1 MRFTHESDVESFR
14 DEVRRFI
21 ADELPSEEERQ
32 ERALRGGFET
42 VQEEYDYTMGFQK
55 KLADRD
61 WLAMAWPEEYGGG
74 GASHMRQLV
83 YNEEMSYAGAPVM
96 NMGISWVGPSLM
108 LYGTEEQKQKYIP
121 PITSADQWW
130 CTLYSEPGAGSDL
143 ASLQTSAIR
152 DGDDYVING
161 QKIWT
166 SGGHLS
172 DWGWLA
178 ARTDPDAPKHKGIS
192 LLMLDMKSPGIS
204 VQPLVNIAD
213 QHAFNE
219 VFFEDVRVPVEQRVG
234 EENRGWYHLAVALD
248 FERSGIAAYSGGRR
262 NVERLTDIAAENPQ
276 LVENRPGIRNELAD
290 RMVEVNVGTFLAY
303 RVATMQ
309 AQGLLPN
316 HEASASKLFGSELGQ
331 RIARTGMHLLGMAGQ
346 LRGESSRIDIDQAQN
361 YLYTVSGT
369 IAAGTSEIQ
378 RNIMA
383 TRGLG
388 LPRG

>member
-1 MRFTHESDVESFR
+1 MRFTHESDVETFR
-14 DEVRRFI
+14 DEVRQFI
-21 ADELPSEEERQ
+21 ADELPSEEERLAN
-32 ERALRGGFET
+32 ALRGGFQSLE
-42 VQEEYDYTMGFQK
+42 EEYDYTMGFQR
-55 KLADRD
+55 KLAERD

-108 LYGTEEQKQKYIP
+108 LYGTEEQKRKYIQ
-121 PITSADQWW
+121 PIASADQWW

-204 VQPLVNIAD
+204 VQPLVNMAD

-262 NVERLTDIAAENPQ
+262 NVERFTRIAAETPR
-276 LVENRPGIRNELAD
+276 LVENRPGIRHELAD

-346 LRGESSRIDIDQAQN
+346 LRGESSRIEIDQAQN